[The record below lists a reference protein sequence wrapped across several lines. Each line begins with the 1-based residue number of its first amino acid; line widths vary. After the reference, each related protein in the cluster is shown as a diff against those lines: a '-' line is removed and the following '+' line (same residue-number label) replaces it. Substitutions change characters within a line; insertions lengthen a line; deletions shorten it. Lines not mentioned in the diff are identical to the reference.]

1 MADDK
6 SKVGKPD
13 RDRVSGS
20 EKYEVTDFAQK
31 FGITSE
37 EARQLIDKHG
47 NRRSDL
53 EKAAKAMGRSS

>member
-13 RDRVSGS
+13 RNRVSGS
-20 EKYEVTDFAQK
+20 EKYEVADFAQK

-53 EKAAKAMGRSS
+53 ERAAKAMSKR